1 MTKTQLKTAPLPSA
15 VQSALR
21 TLQTEQNGLAD
32 LAHAL
37 GSDQAGAFAAAI
49 ALLVKAK
56 GRIIITGMGK
66 SGHVGRKIAATL
78 ASTGT
83 PAYYVHPAEAS
94 HGDLGMIQTDDAIL
108 ALSWSG
114 ETVELADI
122 ISYSRRFGVGLVAV
136 TANADSTLAVEADV
150 ALVLPKA
157 TEACPNGLAPTTSTT
172 MQIALGDAIAVAL
185 LEERGFTAL
194 DFRMF
199 HPGGKLGARLK
210 LVRDCMHGGDELPL
224 ATPKTLMSEAIVTM
238 SAKGFG
244 CVIVRAETGGLAG
257 IITDGDL
264 RRHMQ
269 ADLMT
274 KTVEAVMTN
283 NPLTISADMLAVE
296 ALEMMEKSK
305 RSALIVVEAGKP
317 VGLIRVLDLLQIGV
331 A

>member
-1 MTKTQLKTAPLPSA
+1 MKQTQFKTSPLSPA

-21 TLQTEQNGLAD
+21 TLQTEQNGLAA
-32 LAHAL
+32 LAYAL
-37 GSDQAGAFAAAI
+37 GNGQGDAFAAAI
-49 ALLVKAK
+49 ALMVKAK
-56 GRIIITGMGK
+56 GRIIVTGMGK

-94 HGDLGMIQTDDAIL
+94 HGDLGMIHTDDAIL

-136 TANADSTLAVEADV
+136 TANEDSTLSQEADV
-150 ALVLPKA
+150 TLVLPKA
-157 TEACPNGLAPTTSTT
+157 EEACPNGLAPTTSTT

-210 LVRDCMHGGDELPL
+210 LVRDCMHGGDELPV
-224 ATPKTLMSEAIVTM
+224 ARPHTLMSEAIVTM

-244 CVIVRAETGGLAG
+244 CVIVKHENATLAG

-274 KTVEAVMTN
+274 KTVEAVMTQ
-283 NPLTISADMLAVE
+283 NPITISPDMLAVE

-305 RSALIVVEAGKP
+305 RSALIVVEGGKP

>member
-1 MTKTQLKTAPLPSA
+1 MKQSHLQTLLIPA

-21 TLQTEQNGLAD
+21 TLKTEANGLAA

-37 GSDQAGAFAAAI
+37 DNQQGASFAAAI
-49 ALLVKAK
+49 ALMVQAK
-56 GRIIITGMGK
+56 GRIIVTGMGK

-94 HGDLGMIQTDDAIL
+94 HGDLGMIQTDDVIL

-122 ISYSRRFGVGLVAV
+122 INYSRRFGVGLVAI
-136 TANADSTLAVEADV
+136 TANADSTLSVEADV

-157 TEACPNGLAPTTSTT
+157 EEACPNGLAPTTSTT
-172 MQIALGDAIAVAL
+172 MQIALGDALAVAL

-194 DFRMF
+194 DFCMF

-210 LVRDCMHGGDELPL
+210 LVRDCMHGGDELPI
-224 ATPKTLMSEAIVTM
+224 AAPHTLMSEAIVTM
-238 SAKGFG
+238 SAKSFG
-244 CVIVRAETGGLAG
+244 CVIVITETDTLAG

-269 ADLMT
+269 ADLMMQP
-274 KTVEAVMTN
+274 VDAVMTRS
-283 NPLTISADMLAVE
+283 PLTIPPDMLAVE
-296 ALEMMEKSK
+296 ALDIMEKSK
-305 RSALIVVEAGKP
+305 RSSLIVVEGGKP

>member
-37 GSDQAGAFAAAI
+37 GSDQTGAFAAAI
-49 ALLVKAK
+49 ALLMKAK

-210 LVRDCMHGGDELPL
+210 IVRDCMHGGDELPV

-274 KTVEAVMTN
+274 KTVEAVMTH
-283 NPLTISADMLAVE
+283 NPFTISADMLAVE
-296 ALEMMEKSK
+296 ALEMMEKTK